1 MEIRNNWSLEEVA
14 AIFNKPLLDL
24 MRESSAIHAKYH
36 NPNEIKVSTLISV
49 KTGACVED
57 CAYCAQ
63 SSRYKTDITPHKF
76 MAVEEAVACAKN
88 AKANGATRVCL
99 SASWRKVNEDQYFN
113 DLIEMATEIRKMDL
127 QVCCTLGMID
137 KEKVAK
143 LKEAGFTAYNHNL
156 DTSESFYS
164 EIITTRNYQDRL
176 DTIGELIDAEMPFCS
191 GGIIGLGE
199 SEADR
204 IALLHTLATQKV
216 HPYSTPFNVL
226 VPIKGT
232 PLENNKI
239 VSVFEMV
246 RMIATARILMP
257 KTMVCLAAGRMLMTD
272 EGQAMCYLAGAN
284 SVFIGEKL
292 LTTPSP
298 DVNSDKTLF
307 EQLGL
312 TMAVN

>member
-1 MEIRNNWSLEEVA
+1 MCIRNNWTKTEVEE
-14 AIFNKPLLDL
+14 IYNRPLLDL
-24 MRESSAIHAKYH
+24 VREASQIHAENH

-63 SSRYKTDITPHKF
+63 SSRYKTGVEPHRF
-76 MAVEEAVACAKN
+76 MSVQDAVDCAKR
-88 AKANGATRVCL
+88 AKENGATRVCL

-113 DLIEMATEIRKMDL
+113 DLIEMAKEIRKMDL

-143 LKEAGFTAYNHNL
+143 LKDAGFTAYNHNL
-156 DTSESFYS
+156 DTSENFYP
-164 EIITTRNYQDRL
+164 EIISTRNYKDRL
-176 DTIGELIDAEMPFCS
+176 DTINELIDAEMPFCS

-199 SEADR
+199 TDNDR
-204 IALLHTLATQKV
+204 IDLLHTLSTQKV
-216 HPYSTPFNVL
+216 HPYSTPFNAL
-226 VPIKGT
+226 VPIPGT
-232 PLENNKI
+232 PLENNKV

-246 RMIATARILMP
+246 RMIAVARILMP
-257 KTMVCLAAGRMLMTD
+257 KTIICLAAGRMMISD

-298 DVNSDKTLF
+298 DVNSDMTLF
-307 EQLGL
+307 NTLGL
-312 TMAVN
+312 KMMQN

>member
-1 MEIRNNWSLEEVA
+1 MKIRTDWTREEVET
-14 AIFNKPLLDL
+14 IYSKPLLDL
-24 MRESSAIHAKYH
+24 VRESSQIHATFH

-63 SSRYKTDITPHKF
+63 SSRYKTDVTPHKF
-76 MAVEEAVACAKN
+76 MSVEDAVLRAEL

-113 DLIEMATEIRKMDL
+113 DLIEMAGKIRSMDM

-137 KEKVAK
+137 KDKVRK
-143 LKEAGFTAYNHNL
+143 LKDAGFTAYNHNL
-156 DTSESFYS
+156 DTSSSFYN
-164 EIITTRNYQDRL
+164 EIITTRTYKDRL
-176 DTIGELIDAEMPFCS
+176 DTINELIEAEMPFCS

-199 SEADR
+199 SGADR
-204 IALLHTLATQKV
+204 IDLIHTLATQRV

-246 RMIATARILMP
+246 RMIATARIIMP
-257 KTMVCLAAGRMLMTD
+257 ATIICLAAGRMLMTD

-312 TMAVN
+312 KIAVN